1 MRKLN
6 AMLTPLITLID
17 AHIYIKAV
25 GNNVVV
31 PYYQR

>member
-6 AMLTPLITLID
+6 AMLTPLID